1 MSIPGEATFRQ
12 QFGEYLYLRQVI
24 SERITFAVK
33 RSASALVEQFFH
45 DPLKRMPI
53 SMNRPC
59 FVGRCGGDLNAT
71 ASVLTGFRERETG
84 CGWFP
89 GLDSAWAV

>member
-1 MSIPGEATFRQ
+1 VARAARNAPLIANIALHQLKRASLMSIPGEATYRQ
-12 QFGEYLYLRQVI
+12 QFGEYRYLRQVI
-24 SERITFAVK
+24 SELITFAVK

-59 FVGRCGGDLNAT
+59 FVGGA
-71 ASVLTGFRERETG
+71 A
-84 CGWFP
+84 
-89 GLDSAWAV
+89 AI

>member
-12 QFGEYLYLRQVI
+12 QFGEYRYLRQVI

-33 RSASALVEQFFH
+33 RSASAFVEQVFG

-53 SMNRPC
+53 SMNRPG
-59 FVGRCGGDLNAT
+59 FVSGA
-71 ASVLTGFRERETG
+71 A
-84 CGWFP
+84 
-89 GLDSAWAV
+89 AI